1 EGQRVRVVEALPRFL
16 GAGPDLVR
24 SRRAAQLEDELVG
37 PVTDLAVA
45 LVHARSLRRDGFPR
59 TGDCSAARVMLLCLS
74 SHRRWVLEEPVEVAG
89 EVALEAAVCFA
100 AGFAFL
106 QSPFHVGDCRG

>member
-1 EGQRVRVVEALPRFL
+1 MIPSSTCRSTTTVKTTWIRSPR
-16 GAGPDLVR
+16 
-24 SRRAAQLEDELVG
+24 
-37 PVTDLAVA
+37 
-45 LVHARSLRRDGFPR
+45 
-59 TGDCSAARVMLLCLS
+59 RVMLLCLS

-106 QSPFHVGDCRG
+106 QSPFHVGDCRGVCASPGDQDEVQRSVESAVTAAVEPVADRFA